1 MTVVDG
7 NALGGL
13 LWEVF
18 GREMTA
24 TTGSCAHCEMTA
36 PLARTVVY
44 RRGPGVVMRC
54 RRCEGPLMVIVKVRG
69 RYCVDAS
76 GLMYPDTT
84 TKEETGE

>member
-1 MTVVDG
+1 MTTVDG

-24 TTGSCAHCEMTA
+24 TTGTCASCGMTG
-36 PLARTVVY
+36 PLAGTVVY

-54 RRCEGPLMVIVKVRG
+54 HRCEGLLMVIVEFRG
-69 RYCVDAS
+69 RYCVDTS
-76 GLMYPDTT
+76 GFM
-84 TKEETGE
+84 

>member
-1 MTVVDG
+1 MNTSTVDG
-7 NALGGL
+7 NAVGGL

-24 TTGSCAHCEMTA
+24 TSGSCAHCGMTA

-54 RRCEGPLMVIVKVRG
+54 RGCDGLLMVIVEVRG

-76 GLMYPDTT
+76 GLM
-84 TKEETGE
+84 